1 MTKFNFDKP
10 VNSPMD
16 TDTYPEGAYANAEE
30 IEDLFESIE
39 VDSEFIDSIW
49 TWWDEKGFLTK
60 KQFYKLKQI
69 AEGD

>member
-1 MTKFNFDKP
+1 MTKFNPDKP

-16 TDTYPEGAYANAEE
+16 TDTYPEGAHTDAEE
-30 IEDLFESIE
+30 IEDLFDSIE

-60 KQFYKLKQI
+60 KQFHKLKQI